1 MGPLVPF
8 IISNE
13 MNLIIALFIGIGFGF
28 ILEQAGFSSTKKL
41 VGLFYGYDF
50 TVLRVFFT
58 AGVTA
63 MLGVLVLGHY
73 DLLDLD
79 LIYVNPTFLRSAIVG
94 GLIMGAGFIIGGFCP
109 GTSVCALSI
118 GKMDAMLFVV
128 GSILGVFAFVETF
141 PMIENFYLADAM
153 GPVRMNEQLGMS
165 MEVFALVLS
174 LVAIVAFYLT
184 WQLEKRVRGKQ
195 QLPTPKI
202 WVSRYAIAS
211 LTPFIV
217 VALLFL
223 LPSRQEIIA
232 EKIAEARRQQK
243 CVFHEISADKLA
255 HEIVNHYYKLNIID
269 VRSPEA
275 FEAYHLPMA
284 INIPFDEIT
293 ERKWETVFRQ
303 NMKTNIFYAESD
315 TLVKMACL
323 KAKYV
328 GNSKNLILKENAL
341 QFRDMFE
348 NIEKPDMATASKKE
362 INIYNFRSKAGREMH
377 ELTETLK
384 NIGKPVTKEV
394 KVAAGGC

>member
-1 MGPLVPF
+1 
-8 IISNE
+8 
-13 MNLIIALFIGIGFGF
+13 
-28 ILEQAGFSSTKKL
+28 
-41 VGLFYGYDF
+41 
-50 TVLRVFFT
+50 VFFT

-73 DLLDLD
+73 DLLDLE
-79 LIYVNPTFLRSAIVG
+79 LIYVNPTFLRSALTG
-94 GLIMGAGFIIGGFCP
+94 GVIMGAGFIIGGFCP

-128 GSILGVFAFVETF
+128 GSIFGVFAFVETF

-174 LVAIVAFYLT
+174 LVAIAAFYLT
-184 WQLEKRVRGKQ
+184 WQIEKRVRGKQ

-211 LTPFIV
+211 LAPFIA

-232 EKIAEARRQQK
+232 ERIAEAKRQQK
-243 CVFHEISADKLA
+243 CVFHEINADKLA
-255 HEIVNHYYKLNIID
+255 HEIVNHYYELNIID
-269 VRSPEA
+269 VRSPEEFA
-275 FEAYHLPMA
+275 SYHLPMA

-293 ERKWETVFRQ
+293 ERKWESIFRQ
-303 NMKTNIFYAESD
+303 KMKTNVFYAEND

-328 GNSKNLILKENAL
+328 GNSKNLVLKESAT
-341 QFRDMFE
+341 QFKNMFE
-348 NIEKPDMATASKKE
+348 TIEQPDMATASKRE
-362 INIYNFRSKAGREMH
+362 INIYNFRSKANREMQ